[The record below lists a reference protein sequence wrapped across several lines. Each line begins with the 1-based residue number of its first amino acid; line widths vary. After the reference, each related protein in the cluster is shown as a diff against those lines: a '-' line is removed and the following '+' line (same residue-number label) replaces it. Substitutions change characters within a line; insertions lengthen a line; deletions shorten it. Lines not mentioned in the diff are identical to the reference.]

1 MKLFDRLKEWMG
13 IRRLLRDLPQDRKPI
28 ARNLAMARKVAI
40 VYVVDDET
48 THNHVRNYVKRVKEE
63 LGISNIMALGFS
75 DQKVMPHYLHA
86 RLNFDAICL
95 KDLNWYRIPQGNAV
109 QNFMAEEFEVLID
122 LTLED
127 RLPIQYIMAKSRARF
142 KVGRWSDSNKK
153 ILDMMIDMAG
163 SQSLPQFIQ
172 QVHHYLLMV
181 NSKTEPSL
189 N

>member
-28 ARNLAMARKVAI
+28 ARNLGLARKVAI
-40 VYVVDDET
+40 VYVVEDEAA
-48 THNHVRNYVKRVKEE
+48 HNHVRNYVKRVKEE
-63 LGISNIMALGFS
+63 LGISNIMALGYS
-75 DQKVMPHYLHA
+75 DQKVMPHFLHA
-86 RLNFDAICL
+86 RLNFDAICQ

-109 QNFMAEEFEVLID
+109 QNFMAEEFEILID

-127 RLPIQYIMAKSRARF
+127 RLPVQYILDKSRARF

-163 SQSLPQFIQ
+163 SRSLPQLIQ

-181 NSKTEPSL
+181 NAKPEPSL

>member
-1 MKLFDRLKEWMG
+1 MKLFDRFKEWMG
-13 IRRLLRDLPQDRKPI
+13 IRRLVRDLPQDRKPI
-28 ARNLAMARKVAI
+28 ARNLALARKVAI
-40 VYVVDDET
+40 VYVVEDEAA
-48 THNHVRNYVKRVKEE
+48 HNHVRNYVKRVKEE
-63 LGISNIMALGFS
+63 LGISNVMALGYS
-75 DQKVMPHYLHA
+75 DQKLMPHYLHA
-86 RLNFDAICL
+86 KLNFEAICQ
-95 KDLNWYRIPQGNAV
+95 KDLNWYRIPQGNTV
-109 QNFMAEEFEVLID
+109 QNFVAEEYEILID

-142 KVGRWSDSNKK
+142 KVGRWSESNKK

-163 SQSLPQFIQ
+163 SRSLPQLIQ

>member
-1 MKLFDRLKEWMG
+1 MRLLDRIKEWLG

-28 ARNLAMARKVAI
+28 ARNIALARKIAI
-40 VYVVDDET
+40 VYVVEDEAA
-48 THNHVRNYVKRVKEE
+48 HNHVRNYVKRLKEE
-63 LGISNIMALGFS
+63 LGLSNIKALGYS
-75 DQKVMPHYLHA
+75 DQKALPHYLHA
-86 RLNFDAICL
+86 KLNFEAICQ
-95 KDLNWYRIPQGNAV
+95 KDLNWYRIPQGNTV
-109 QNFMAEEFEVLID
+109 QNFMAEEYEIIID

-127 RLPIQYIMAKSRARF
+127 RLPIQYILAKSRARF

-163 SQSLPQFIQ
+163 SKSLPQLIQ

-181 NSKTEPSL
+181 NSKPEPSL